1 MDKNRIL
8 LIDIF
13 GYAAVVSSQPGVAM
27 QIDIQSQGFPLTP
40 ALSGYADNR
49 INYALSFASDRI
61 TRLIVRLSDIN
72 GVRGGKDK
80 RCLLE
85 LRLKGAP
92 GIVVEDVE
100 EDLYAAID
108 RATERARR
116 ALVRKLDQAR
126 EIKHVEYGENTDESR

>member
-1 MDKNRIL
+1 
-8 LIDIF
+8 
-13 GYAAVVSSQPGVAM
+13 M
-27 QIDIQSQGFPLTP
+27 QIDIQSQGFSLTP

-49 INYALSFASDRI
+49 INYALRFASDRI

-80 RCLLE
+80 RCLVE

-116 ALVRKLDQAR
+116 ALVRKIDQAR
-126 EIKHVEYGENTDESR
+126 EIRPAGYGEATDESR

>member
-1 MDKNRIL
+1 
-8 LIDIF
+8 
-13 GYAAVVSSQPGVAM
+13 M
-27 QIDIQSQGFPLTP
+27 QIDIQSQGFSLTP
-40 ALSGYADNR
+40 ALSEYAGNR
-49 INYALSFASDRI
+49 ISYALSFASDRI

-72 GVRGGKDK
+72 GVRGGEDK

-85 LRLKGAP
+85 LRLKGVP

-126 EIKHVEYGENTDESR
+126 EIKHVEYGEKTDESR